1 MIVGT
6 FMFHGIFLYMVALAP
21 LCKLHV
27 AFTESN
33 IALAQKWCSFLLS
46 VVTFV
51 IPLLYIPS
59 YIPLRNDI
67 IVILLTILSMFDAT
81 VSHFL
86 IQRYIIPV
94 MKQLQ
99 MVVVAMQVTLA
110 GATMAP
116 TPAPGYQDSSDSEEE
131 TDERCGEDGAGRES

>member
-1 MIVGT
+1 
-6 FMFHGIFLYMVALAP
+6 MFHGLFLYMVTLVP
-21 LCKLHV
+21 LCKLHI

-33 IALAQKWCSFLLS
+33 IALVQKWCSFLLS

-67 IVILLTILSMFDAT
+67 IVLILTILSVFDAS
-81 VSHFL
+81 VSHF
-86 IQRYIIPV
+86 IVQCYIIPV

-99 MVVVAMQVTLA
+99 MIVVAMQVTLT
-110 GATMAP
+110 GATMNP
-116 TPAPGYQDSSDSEEE
+116 RPSPGYQDSSDSE
-131 TDERCGEDGAGRES
+131 DERDEASGEGMECRES

>member
-1 MIVGT
+1 
-6 FMFHGIFLYMVALAP
+6 MFHGLFLYMVALVP
-21 LCKLHV
+21 LCKLHI

-33 IALAQKWCSFLLS
+33 IALVQKWCSFLLS

-67 IVILLTILSMFDAT
+67 IVLVLTILSVFDAS

-99 MVVVAMQVTLA
+99 MIVVAIQVTLA
-110 GATMAP
+110 GATMTP
-116 TPAPGYQDSSDSEEE
+116 TYTPGYQDSSDSEEE
-131 TDERCGEDGAGRES
+131 RDEANGEGRKGRES

>member
-6 FMFHGIFLYMVALAP
+6 FLFHGIFLYMVVLAP
-21 LCKLHV
+21 LCKLQL

-33 IALAQKWCSFLLS
+33 ITLVQKWCSFLLC

-67 IVILLTILSMFDAT
+67 IVIILTVMSMFDAT

-99 MVVVAMQVTLA
+99 MVFVAVQVTLA
-110 GATMAP
+110 GATTRP
-116 TPAPGYQDSSDSEEE
+116 VSAPGYQDSSDSER
-131 TDERCGEDGAGRES
+131 DEKCEGEGDGKES